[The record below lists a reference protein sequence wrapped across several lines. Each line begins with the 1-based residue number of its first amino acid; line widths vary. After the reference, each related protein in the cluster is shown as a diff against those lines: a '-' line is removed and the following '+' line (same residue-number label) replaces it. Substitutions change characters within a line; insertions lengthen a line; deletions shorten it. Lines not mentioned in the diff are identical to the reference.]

1 MRRIASRRIFVVSES
16 ARRRSEVCV
25 RMVRPAWDP
34 RRARRGR
41 ERGAAIALPSPLRT
55 RLWASL
61 ALSSTSVSF
70 ALTSFVGCPF
80 VRGSSRLCARP
91 L

>member
-55 RLWASL
+55 RLWATR
-61 ALSSTSVSF
+61 ALLHFGLRSYLFCRVSVC
-70 ALTSFVGCPF
+70 TWVE
-80 VRGSSRLCARP
+80 SRLCARP